1 LLEGDRARRGELVQ
15 RLDGQTEVLGGFAC
29 NQPAVRL
36 DADVQA
42 RDDTIGD
49 GIGQRV
55 ERVAGDREERPS
67 LGPAAVRAAP

>member
-1 LLEGDRARRGELVQ
+1 
-15 RLDGQTEVLGGFAC
+15 LDGQTEVLGGFARG
-29 NQPAVRL
+29 QPAVRL

-55 ERVAGDREERPS
+55 ERVVGDREERPS
-67 LGPAAVRAAP
+67 LGPPAVRAAP